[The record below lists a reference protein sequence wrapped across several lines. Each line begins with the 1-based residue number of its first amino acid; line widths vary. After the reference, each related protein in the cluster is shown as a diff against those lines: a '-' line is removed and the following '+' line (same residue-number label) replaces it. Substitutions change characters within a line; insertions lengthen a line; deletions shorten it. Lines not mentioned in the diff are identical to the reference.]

1 MWCEFWSENLDSL
14 FLVHV
19 GIIPQAVNTSSQMSC
34 MIHSMQLSSFAVV
47 VVVIIIIIIIIII
60 QPLG

>member
-47 VVVIIIIIIIIII
+47 VVVIIIIIIII